1 MYKTIL
7 LQQLEQSKKDCSRL
21 LGKITPENASFRL
34 TDKTAS
40 AGYVYR
46 HIGEALVLLAQ
57 SFGHKTNV
65 QGTTMGKPDP
75 GTTYDLQE
83 SKTILDEGYAALE
96 KVVNEA
102 SEKEWLEEIDNAWFG
117 RISRIKLYSIT
128 IFHNSYHCGQ
138 IASALAKGKKF

>member
-21 LGKITPENASFRL
+21 LGKITPENAGFRL
-34 TDKTAS
+34 TEKTAS
-40 AGYVYR
+40 VGFIYR

-65 QGTTMGKPDP
+65 PGTTMGKPDA
-75 GTTYDLQE
+75 GTEYDLNE
-83 SKTILDEGYAALE
+83 SKQILEEGYAALE
-96 KVVNEA
+96 KHVNQA

-128 IFHNSYHCGQ
+128 VFHNSYHCGQ
-138 IASALAKGKKF
+138 IASALVKGKRF